1 MVVVIGICWDGNG
14 HSWRR
19 SGKIDGREV
28 AVIRKLKNHT
38 YSNSGNWPVELD
50 GVVLQQTFR
59 AVRDAQE
66 FAAEQLEI
74 GLSPS
79 ALATASPA
87 P

>member
-1 MVVVIGICWDGNG
+1 MVFIRGINWDGNG

-28 AVIRKLKNHT
+28 AAIRKLKNHT
-38 YSNSGNWPVELD
+38 HSNSGNWQVELD

-66 FAAEQLEI
+66 FAAEQLKA
-74 GLSPS
+74 GL
-79 ALATASPA
+79 
-87 P
+87 